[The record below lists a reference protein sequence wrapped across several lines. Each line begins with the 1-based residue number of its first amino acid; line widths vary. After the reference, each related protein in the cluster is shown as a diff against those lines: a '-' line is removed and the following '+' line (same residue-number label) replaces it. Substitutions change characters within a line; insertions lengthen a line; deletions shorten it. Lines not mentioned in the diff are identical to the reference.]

1 MTMKTLLWFILLIL
15 FVGCNQNKSENSNE
29 SQDKENTIAL
39 NQKLDFSKEQVS
51 LLPEAREITN
61 EWLAYITAQSEI
73 ENLKNYTI
81 NDVIANATP
90 ITEIMQSLKVTV
102 PARLKTNAV
111 QARLGVLVTKAKI
124 LQQLA
129 EKREVN
135 AEEVARIA
143 KELPLEFNNFKT
155 QVNELFL
162 KTLEEFEEE
171 LDEFENQEEQDRIIP
186 AIQKRPKNLK
196 RTQDSIKNLNP
207 IN

>member
-1 MTMKTLLWFILLIL
+1 MSMKTFFWITLLIL
-15 FVGCNQNKSENSNE
+15 FVGCNQNKSENSKE
-29 SQDKENTIAL
+29 SKNKEKTIAL
-39 NQKLDFSKEQVS
+39 AQKLELSKEQVS
-51 LLPEAREITN
+51 LLPEAQEITK

-73 ENLKNYTI
+73 ENLRNYTI

-90 ITEIMQSLKVTV
+90 ITEIMKSLQETV
-102 PARLKTNAV
+102 PAKLKSNAV
-111 QARLGVLVTKAKI
+111 KARLGVLVTKSKI

-129 EKREVN
+129 EKRDVN
-135 AEEVARIA
+135 PEEIAETA

-171 LDEFENQEEQDRIIP
+171 LDEFENEEEQDQITP
-186 AIQKRPKNLK
+186 ALKKRPTKIE
-196 RTQDSIKNLNP
+196 RSRDSIKSLKS

>member
-1 MTMKTLLWFILLIL
+1 MTMKTLLWIILLIL

-39 NQKLDFSKEQVS
+39 NQKLDFSKEQVG
-51 LLPEAREITN
+51 LLPEAQEITN

-90 ITEIMQSLKVTV
+90 ITEIMQSLKATV

-124 LQQLA
+124 LQQLT

-135 AEEVARIA
+135 TEEIAKIA

-196 RTQDSIKNLNP
+196 RTQDSIKSLNP

>member
-1 MTMKTLLWFILLIL
+1 MKTLLWIILLIL

-51 LLPEAREITN
+51 LLPEAQEITN

-90 ITEIMQSLKVTV
+90 ITEIMQSLKATV

-124 LQQLA
+124 LQQLT

-135 AEEVARIA
+135 TEEIAKIA

-196 RTQDSIKNLNP
+196 RTQDSIKSLNP